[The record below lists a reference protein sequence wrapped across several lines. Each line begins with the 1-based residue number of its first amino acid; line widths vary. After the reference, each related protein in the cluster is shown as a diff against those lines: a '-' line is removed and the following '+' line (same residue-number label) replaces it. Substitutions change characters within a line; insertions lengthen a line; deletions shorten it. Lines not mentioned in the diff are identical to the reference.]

1 MKRIGEY
8 SWSEVF
14 IKWSPSFDGKC
25 LQHGFALFKNL
36 KHVNMDGKKVKIS
49 ILLVV
54 YQTSVYYYM
63 NN

>member
-14 IKWSPSFDGKC
+14 IKSLPSFDGKC

-49 ILLVV
+49 FSGEEIHVS
-54 YQTSVYYYM
+54 Y
-63 NN
+63 